1 MARAPVAWRRPNSRK
16 PTTMLAAARAA
27 MTMLSQRFQTRRVVK
42 AHQAVAATTATLR
55 AVTTSCEKIWPRL
68 PTITWSSPAAS
79 GARPARAATAHH
91 LGVARPG
98 SPLVIRSIS
107 RRPARDQRSSP
118 IDSQRSD
125 AIVFF
130 GATGDLAY
138 KEIFPALRGLV
149 QRNRLD
155 VPVIGVAR
163 SGWDLAGLRRRARES
178 VEHDAGG
185 KGKVDEEAFARL
197 SELLRYIDG
206 DYKEASTFRRLRK
219 ELGDA
224 RRPLHY
230 LAIPP
235 SMFATVTEGL
245 AASGCIDAARV
256 IVEKPFGRDLASARE
271 LNQILHRHLPED
283 RIFRMDHF
291 LGKEPIQ
298 NILYLRFANALL
310 EPIWNARYVRQMQ
323 ITMAEDFGIKGRGAF
338 YEEAGAIRD
347 VLQNHLLQVL
357 ALLAMDAPAV
367 HTPDATRQE
376 RSRLI
381 EAIPPLDR
389 SSVVRGQFRGYRDEP
404 GVAADS
410 AVETYVAA
418 RLAIDT
424 WRWAGV
430 PFYIR
435 AGKRLPVTDTEVLVE
450 FRRPPLELFGELIP
464 ARSNHLRLHL
474 GPDVR
479 IELGM
484 RVKVP
489 GDQLIGEDEELEAAN
504 FAVGGRSPYERLL
517 GDAMRGDTD
526 LFARQDAV
534 EAEWRVVDPVVGD
547 DATPLY
553 EYDPGTWGP
562 EEADQLIAGDGT

>member
-1 MARAPVAWRRPNSRK
+1 LSRLWT
-16 PTTMLAAARAA
+16 PD
-27 MTMLSQRFQTRRVVK
+27 
-42 AHQAVAATTATLR
+42 
-55 AVTTSCEKIWPRL
+55 PR
-68 PTITWSSPAAS
+68 S
-79 GARPARAATAHH
+79 G
-91 LGVARPG
+91 
-98 SPLVIRSIS
+98 
-107 RRPARDQRSSP
+107 P
-118 IDSQRSD
+118 IDTKPSD

-138 KEIFPALRGLV
+138 KEVFPALLGLV
-149 QRNRLD
+149 QRHRLE
-155 VPVIGVAR
+155 VPIIGVAR
-163 SGWDLAGLRRRARES
+163 SGWDLERLRRRARES
-178 VEHDAGG
+178 VEHHAAKEGG
-185 KGKVDEEAFARL
+185 KGAKGKVDEDAFARL
-197 SELLRYIDG
+197 SELLVYIDG
-206 DYKEASTFRRLRK
+206 DYADARTFERLRK
-219 ELGDA
+219 ALGDA

-245 AASGCIDAARV
+245 AKAKCVDGARV

-271 LNQILHRHLPED
+271 LNRILHRHLPED

-310 EPIWNARYVRQMQ
+310 EPIWNARYIRQMQ
-323 ITMAEDFGIKGRGAF
+323 ITMAEDFGVQGRGAF

-357 ALLAMDAPAV
+357 ALLTMDAPAV
-367 HTPDATRQE
+367 HTPDATRLE

-381 EAIPPLDR
+381 EAIRPLDR
-389 SSVVRGQFRGYRDEP
+389 ASVVRGQFRGYRDEP
-404 GVAADS
+404 GVASDS

-450 FRRPPLELFGELIP
+450 FRRPPLELFGELVP
-464 ARSNHLRLHL
+464 PRSNHLKLHL

-479 IELGM
+479 IELGV
-484 RVKVP
+484 RVKLP
-489 GDQLIGEDEELEAAN
+489 GDQLIGEDVELVAAN
-504 FAVGGRSPYERLL
+504 RPLGGKPPYERLL
-517 GDAMRGDTD
+517 GDAMHGETD
-526 LFARQDAV
+526 LFAREDAV
-534 EAEWRVVDPVVGD
+534 EAEWRVVDPVLGD

-562 EEADQLIAGDGT
+562 EEADQLVAADGGWSAPS

>member
-1 MARAPVAWRRPNSRK
+1 M
-16 PTTMLAAARAA
+16 
-27 MTMLSQRFQTRRVVK
+27 
-42 AHQAVAATTATLR
+42 
-55 AVTTSCEKIWPRL
+55 
-68 PTITWSSPAAS
+68 
-79 GARPARAATAHH
+79 
-91 LGVARPG
+91 
-98 SPLVIRSIS
+98 
-107 RRPARDQRSSP
+107 
-118 IDSQRSD
+118 
-125 AIVFF
+125 FF

-138 KEIFPALRGLV
+138 KEVFPALLGLV

-155 VPVIGVAR
+155 IPIIGVAR

-185 KGKVDEEAFARL
+185 KGKVDEEAFSRL

-245 AASGCIDAARV
+245 ATAGCIDEARV
-256 IVEKPFGRDLASARE
+256 IVEKPFGRDLASAQE

-323 ITMAEDFGIKGRGAF
+323 ITMAEDFGVKGRGAF

-376 RSRLI
+376 RARLI
-381 EAIPPLDR
+381 QAIRPLDR

-418 RLAIDT
+418 RLAVDT
-424 WRWAGV
+424 WRWSGV

-435 AGKRLPVTDTEVLVE
+435 AGKHLPVTDTEVLIE

-474 GPDVR
+474 SPDVR

-489 GDQLIGEDEELEAAN
+489 GDQLIGEDVELEAAN
-504 FAVGGRSPYERLL
+504 FAVGGRPPYERLL
-517 GDAMRGDTD
+517 DDAMRGDTD
-526 LFARQDAV
+526 LFAREDAV

-562 EEADQLIAGDGT
+562 EEADQLIAGDGTWSVPS

>member
-1 MARAPVAWRRPNSRK
+1 
-16 PTTMLAAARAA
+16 
-27 MTMLSQRFQTRRVVK
+27 LS
-42 AHQAVAATTATLR
+42 
-55 AVTTSCEKIWPRL
+55 
-68 PTITWSSPAAS
+68 
-79 GARPARAATAHH
+79 RPAR
-91 LGVARPG
+91 P
-98 SPLVIRSIS
+98 
-107 RRPARDQRSSP
+107 DQRSRP
-118 IDSQRSD
+118 IDNQRSD

-138 KEIFPALRGLV
+138 KEIFPALQGLV

-155 VPVIGVAR
+155 LPIIGVAK
-163 SGWDLAGLRRRARES
+163 SGWDLDGLRARARDSLERQG
-178 VEHDAGG
+178 D
-185 KGKVDEEAFARL
+185 VDEDAFAKL
-197 SELLRYIDG
+197 ASLLGYIDG
-206 DYKEASTFRRLRK
+206 DYADPKTFQRLRK
-219 ELGDA
+219 ALGDA
-224 RRPLHY
+224 KAPLHY

-245 AASGCIDAARV
+245 AGSGSIRGARV
-256 IVEKPFGRDLASARE
+256 IVEKPFGRDLASSRE
-271 LNQILHRHLPED
+271 LNKVLHRHLPED

-357 ALLAMDAPAV
+357 ALLTMDAPAV
-367 HTPDATRQE
+367 HAPDATRRE
-376 RSRLI
+376 RSRLLQSI
-381 EAIPPLDR
+381 RPLDH
-389 SSVVRGQFRGYRDEP
+389 SSIVRGQFRGYRDEP

-418 RLAIDT
+418 RLHIDT

-435 AGKRLPVTDTEVLVE
+435 AGKHLPANDTEALVE
-450 FRRPPLELFGELIP
+450 FRRPPMELFGELIP
-464 ARSNHLRLHL
+464 SRSNHLRLHL

-479 IELGM
+479 IELGL

-489 GDQLIGEDEELEAAN
+489 GDHLVGEDVELVAADQP
-504 FAVGGRSPYERLL
+504 AGGRPPYERLL
-517 GDAMRGDTD
+517 GDALHGETE
-526 LFARQDAV
+526 LFARQDTV
-534 EAEWRVVDPVVGD
+534 EAEWRVVDPVLGAD
-547 DATPLY
+547 TTPLY

-562 EEADQLIAGDGT
+562 QEAAQLVAADGGWSDPS

>member
-1 MARAPVAWRRPNSRK
+1 
-16 PTTMLAAARAA
+16 
-27 MTMLSQRFQTRRVVK
+27 
-42 AHQAVAATTATLR
+42 
-55 AVTTSCEKIWPRL
+55 
-68 PTITWSSPAAS
+68 
-79 GARPARAATAHH
+79 
-91 LGVARPG
+91 
-98 SPLVIRSIS
+98 
-107 RRPARDQRSSP
+107 
-118 IDSQRSD
+118 
-125 AIVFF
+125 VFF

-138 KEIFPALRGLV
+138 KEVFPALQALV
-149 QRNRLD
+149 QRKRLD
-155 VPVIGVAR
+155 VPIIGVAR
-163 SGWDLAGLRRRARES
+163 SGWDLEGLRRRARES
-178 VEHDAGG
+178 LEDHAG
-185 KGKVDEEAFARL
+185 KGKVDEEAFGRL
-197 SELLRYIDG
+197 SALLRYIDG
-206 DYKEASTFRRLRK
+206 DYAEARTFQQLRK
-219 ELGDA
+219 ALGDA
-224 RRPLHY
+224 KRPLHY

-235 SMFATVTEGL
+235 SMFATVIEGL
-245 AASGCIDAARV
+245 AAADCLDEARV

-271 LNQILHRHLPED
+271 LNQVLRRHLPED

-310 EPIWNARYVRQMQ
+310 EPIWSARHIRQVQ
-323 ITMAEDFGIKGRGAF
+323 ITMAEDFGVKGRGAF

-367 HTPDATRQE
+367 HTPDAIRQE

-381 EAIPPLDR
+381 QAIRPLDR

-404 GVAADS
+404 GVAPDS
-410 AVETYVAA
+410 AVETYVAT

-464 ARSNHLRLHL
+464 DRSNHLRLHL

-479 IELGM
+479 IELGL

-489 GDQLIGEDEELEAAN
+489 GDHLIGQDVELEAAN
-504 FAVGGRSPYERLL
+504 YPTGGRLPYERLL
-517 GDAMRGDTD
+517 GDAMEGDTE
-526 LFARQDAV
+526 LFARWDAV
-534 EAEWRVVDPVVGD
+534 EAEWRVVDPVLGE

-562 EEADQLIAGDGT
+562 DEADQLVAADGGWAEPS

>member
-1 MARAPVAWRRPNSRK
+1 
-16 PTTMLAAARAA
+16 
-27 MTMLSQRFQTRRVVK
+27 
-42 AHQAVAATTATLR
+42 
-55 AVTTSCEKIWPRL
+55 
-68 PTITWSSPAAS
+68 
-79 GARPARAATAHH
+79 
-91 LGVARPG
+91 
-98 SPLVIRSIS
+98 
-107 RRPARDQRSSP
+107 
-118 IDSQRSD
+118 
-125 AIVFF
+125 VFF
-130 GATGDLAY
+130 GATGDLAH
-138 KEIFPALRGLV
+138 KQIFPALLGLV
-149 QRNRLD
+149 ERNHLD
-155 VPVIGVAR
+155 MPIIGVAK
-163 SGWDLAGLRRRARES
+163 SGWDLARLRERARES
-178 VEHDAGG
+178 VEGHGE
-185 KGKVDEEAFARL
+185 VDEEAFAKL
-197 SELLRYIDG
+197 SSLLRYIDG
-206 DYKEASTFRRLRK
+206 DYADIRTFQRLAK
-219 ELGDA
+219 ALGGA
-224 RRPLHY
+224 KRPLHY

-245 AASGCIDAARV
+245 AATECLDGARV
-256 IVEKPFGRDLASARE
+256 IVEKPFGRDLASAQE
-271 LNQILHRHLPED
+271 LNQVLHRHLPEE

-310 EPIWNARYVRQMQ
+310 EPIWSARHIRQMQ
-323 ITMAEDFGIKGRGAF
+323 ITMAEDFGVQGRGTF

-381 EAIPPLDR
+381 QAIRPLDR
-389 SSVVRGQFRGYRDEP
+389 GSVVRGQFRGYRDEP

-424 WRWAGV
+424 WRWSGV

-464 ARSNHLRLHL
+464 PRSNHLRLHL
-474 GPDVR
+474 DPDVR
-479 IELGM
+479 IELGI

-489 GDQLIGEDEELEAAN
+489 GDQLIGEDVELEAAN
-504 FAVGGRSPYERLL
+504 FAVGGRPPYERLL
-517 GDAMRGDTD
+517 GDAMRGETE
-526 LFARQDAV
+526 LFARQDIV
-534 EAEWRVVDPVVGD
+534 EAEWRVVDPVIGA

-562 EEADQLIAGDGT
+562 TEADQLVAGDGGWSVPS

>member
-1 MARAPVAWRRPNSRK
+1 
-16 PTTMLAAARAA
+16 
-27 MTMLSQRFQTRRVVK
+27 
-42 AHQAVAATTATLR
+42 
-55 AVTTSCEKIWPRL
+55 
-68 PTITWSSPAAS
+68 
-79 GARPARAATAHH
+79 
-91 LGVARPG
+91 
-98 SPLVIRSIS
+98 
-107 RRPARDQRSSP
+107 
-118 IDSQRSD
+118 
-125 AIVFF
+125 VFF

-138 KEIFPALRGLV
+138 KEIFPALQGLV
-149 QRNRLD
+149 QRRRLD

-163 SGWDLAGLRRRARES
+163 SGWDLARLRDRARES
-178 VEHDAGG
+178 LEHDAG
-185 KGKVDEEAFARL
+185 KGKIDEEAFARL
-197 SELLRYIDG
+197 SSLLGYIDG
-206 DYKEASTFRRLRK
+206 DYADARTFQRLRK
-219 ELGDA
+219 VLGEA

-235 SMFATVTEGL
+235 TMFATVIEGL
-245 AASGCIDAARV
+245 AATGGLAGARV

-298 NILYLRFANALL
+298 NILYLRFANAVL
-310 EPIWNARYVRQMQ
+310 EPIWNARHVRQMQ
-323 ITMAEDFGIKGRGAF
+323 ITMAEAFGVEGRGAF
-338 YEEAGAIRD
+338 YDEAGAIRD

-367 HTPDATRQE
+367 HAPDATRQE

-381 EAIPPLDR
+381 EAIRPLDR

-410 AVETYVAA
+410 GVETYVAA

-430 PFYIR
+430 PFYLR
-435 AGKRLPVTDTEVLVE
+435 TGKRLPVTDTEVLVE

-479 IELGM
+479 IEFGI
-484 RVKVP
+484 RVKAP
-489 GDQLIGEDEELEAAN
+489 GDQLVGEDVELMAAN
-504 FAVGGRSPYERLL
+504 YPVGGRPPYERLL
-517 GDAMRGDTD
+517 GAAMEGETE

-534 EAEWRVVDPVVGD
+534 EAEWRVVDPVVGHD
-547 DATPLY
+547 VTPLY
-553 EYDPGTWGP
+553 EYQPGTWGP
-562 EEADQLIAGDGT
+562 EEADQLIAGDGTWAAPSTG

>member
-1 MARAPVAWRRPNSRK
+1 M
-16 PTTMLAAARAA
+16 
-27 MTMLSQRFQTRRVVK
+27 
-42 AHQAVAATTATLR
+42 
-55 AVTTSCEKIWPRL
+55 
-68 PTITWSSPAAS
+68 
-79 GARPARAATAHH
+79 
-91 LGVARPG
+91 
-98 SPLVIRSIS
+98 
-107 RRPARDQRSSP
+107 
-118 IDSQRSD
+118 
-125 AIVFF
+125 FF

-138 KEIFPALRGLV
+138 KEVFPALQGLV
-149 QRNRLD
+149 QRKRLD
-155 VPVIGVAR
+155 VPIIGVAR
-163 SGWDLAGLRRRARES
+163 SGWDLAQLRKRA
-178 VEHDAGG
+178 HDSLKHHGERP
-185 KGKVDEEAFARL
+185 GKVDEEAFAKL
-197 SELLRYIDG
+197 SSLLRYIDG
-206 DYKEASTFRRLRK
+206 DYADASTFQRLR
-219 ELGDA
+219 EALGDA
-224 RRPLHY
+224 KRPLHY

-245 AASGCIDAARV
+245 AAAGCLDEARV

-283 RIFRMDHF
+283 RIYRMDHF

-310 EPIWNARYVRQMQ
+310 EPIWNARYIRQMQ
-323 ITMAEDFGIKGRGAF
+323 ITMAEDFGVKGRGAF

-376 RSRLI
+376 RARLI
-381 EAIPPLDR
+381 QAIRPLDR
-389 SSVVRGQFRGYRDEP
+389 SSVVRGQFRGYREEP

-410 AVETYVAA
+410 GVETYVAA

-435 AGKRLPVTDTEVLVE
+435 AGKHLPVTDTEVLVE

-489 GDQLIGEDEELEAAN
+489 GDQLVGKDVELVATDHPT
-504 FAVGGRSPYERLL
+504 GGRPPYERLL
-517 GDAMRGDTD
+517 GDAMVGETE

-534 EAEWRVVDPVVGD
+534 EAEWSIVDPVVGGD
-547 DATPLY
+547 TTPLY

-562 EEADQLIAGDGT
+562 EEANQLIAGDGSWSVPS

>member
-1 MARAPVAWRRPNSRK
+1 
-16 PTTMLAAARAA
+16 
-27 MTMLSQRFQTRRVVK
+27 
-42 AHQAVAATTATLR
+42 
-55 AVTTSCEKIWPRL
+55 
-68 PTITWSSPAAS
+68 
-79 GARPARAATAHH
+79 
-91 LGVARPG
+91 
-98 SPLVIRSIS
+98 
-107 RRPARDQRSSP
+107 
-118 IDSQRSD
+118 
-125 AIVFF
+125 VFF

-138 KEIFPALRGLV
+138 KEIFPALQGLV

-155 VPVIGVAR
+155 LPIIGVAK
-163 SGWDLAGLRRRARES
+163 SGWNLQRLRARARES
-178 VEHDAGG
+178 LERHGQL
-185 KGKVDEEAFARL
+185 DEDAFARL
-197 SELLRYIDG
+197 ASLLRYIDG
-206 DYKEASTFRRLRK
+206 DYADPRTFQRLRK
-219 ELGDA
+219 ALGDA
-224 RRPLHY
+224 KAPLHY

-235 SMFATVTEGL
+235 SMFGAVIEGL
-245 AASGCIDAARV
+245 AGTGCTRGARV

-271 LNQILHRHLPED
+271 LNRILHRHLPEE

-323 ITMAEDFGIKGRGAF
+323 ITMAEDFGVRGRGAF

-357 ALLAMDAPAV
+357 ALLTMDAPAV
-367 HTPDATRQE
+367 HAPDATRRE

-381 EAIPPLDR
+381 QSIRPLDR

-418 RLAIDT
+418 RFQIDT

-435 AGKRLPVTDTEVLVE
+435 AGKHLPVTDTEALVE
-450 FRRPPLELFGELIP
+450 FRRPPLEVFGELIP
-464 ARSNHLRLHL
+464 SRSNHLRLHL
-474 GPDVR
+474 GPDDVR
-479 IELGM
+479 IQLGL

-489 GDQLIGEDEELEAAN
+489 GDQLIGEDVELMAADQP
-504 FAVGGRSPYERLL
+504 AGGRPPYERLL
-517 GDAMRGDTD
+517 GDALHGDTE

-534 EAEWRVVDPVVGD
+534 EAEWRVVDPVLGE

-553 EYDPGTWGP
+553 EYEPGSWGP
-562 EEADQLIAGDGT
+562 EEAAQLVAADGGWSDPS

>member
-1 MARAPVAWRRPNSRK
+1 
-16 PTTMLAAARAA
+16 
-27 MTMLSQRFQTRRVVK
+27 
-42 AHQAVAATTATLR
+42 
-55 AVTTSCEKIWPRL
+55 
-68 PTITWSSPAAS
+68 
-79 GARPARAATAHH
+79 
-91 LGVARPG
+91 
-98 SPLVIRSIS
+98 
-107 RRPARDQRSSP
+107 
-118 IDSQRSD
+118 
-125 AIVFF
+125 VFF
-130 GATGDLAY
+130 GASGDLAY
-138 KEIFPALRGLV
+138 KEIFPALQALV

-155 VPVIGVAR
+155 VPIIGVAR
-163 SGWDLAGLRRRARES
+163 SGWDLARLRKRA
-178 VEHDAGG
+178 HDSL
-185 KGKVDEEAFARL
+185 KQHGKVDEEAFAKL
-197 SELLRYIDG
+197 SGLLRYIDG
-206 DYKEASTFRRLRK
+206 DYKDSRTFQRLRK

-224 RRPLHY
+224 KMPLHY

-245 AASGCIDAARV
+245 AAGGCIQQARV
-256 IVEKPFGRDLASARE
+256 IVEKPFGRDLTSAQE
-271 LNQILHRHLPED
+271 LNRILHRHLPEE

-310 EPIWNARYVRQMQ
+310 EPIWSARYISQMQ
-323 ITMAEDFGIKGRGAF
+323 ITMAEDFGVQGRGAF

-367 HTPDATRQE
+367 HTPDAIRRE

-381 EAIPPLDR
+381 EAIRPLDR

-404 GVAADS
+404 GVAPDS

-418 RLAIDT
+418 RLHIDT

-430 PFYIR
+430 PFHIR
-435 AGKRLPVTDTEVLVE
+435 TGKRLPMTDTEVMVE

-479 IELGM
+479 IELGL
-484 RVKVP
+484 RVKIP
-489 GDQLIGEDEELEAAN
+489 GEQLIGEDVELEAAN
-504 FAVGGRSPYERLL
+504 RPMGGRPPYERLL
-517 GDAMRGDTD
+517 GDAMEGETE
-526 LFARQDAV
+526 LFAREDAV
-534 EAEWRVVDPVVGD
+534 EAEWRVVDPVLGA

-562 EEADQLIAGDGT
+562 EEANQLVAAEGGWSEPSSD

>member
-1 MARAPVAWRRPNSRK
+1 M
-16 PTTMLAAARAA
+16 
-27 MTMLSQRFQTRRVVK
+27 
-42 AHQAVAATTATLR
+42 
-55 AVTTSCEKIWPRL
+55 
-68 PTITWSSPAAS
+68 
-79 GARPARAATAHH
+79 
-91 LGVARPG
+91 
-98 SPLVIRSIS
+98 
-107 RRPARDQRSSP
+107 
-118 IDSQRSD
+118 
-125 AIVFF
+125 FF
-130 GATGDLAY
+130 GASGDLAY
-138 KEIFPALRGLV
+138 KEIFPALLGLV

-163 SGWDLAGLRRRARES
+163 SGWDLARLRRRARES
-178 VEHDAGG
+178 VEDDVGG
-185 KGKVDEEAFARL
+185 KGKVDEDAFARL
-197 SELLRYIDG
+197 SKLLRYIDG
-206 DYKEASTFRRLRK
+206 DYKDPRTFQRLAK

-245 AASGCIDAARV
+245 AAAGCIDNARV

-271 LNQILHRHLPED
+271 LNEILHRHLPED

-310 EPIWNARYVRQMQ
+310 EPIWSARYIRQMQ
-323 ITMAEDFGIKGRGAF
+323 ITMAEDFGVKGRGAF

-381 EAIPPLDR
+381 QAIRPLDR

-435 AGKRLPVTDTEVLVE
+435 AGKRLPVTDTEVLIE
-450 FRRPPLELFGELIP
+450 FRRPPLELFGEL
-464 ARSNHLRLHL
+464 
-474 GPDVR
+474 
-479 IELGM
+479 
-484 RVKVP
+484 
-489 GDQLIGEDEELEAAN
+489 
-504 FAVGGRSPYERLL
+504 
-517 GDAMRGDTD
+517 
-526 LFARQDAV
+526 
-534 EAEWRVVDPVVGD
+534 
-547 DATPLY
+547 
-553 EYDPGTWGP
+553 
-562 EEADQLIAGDGT
+562 

>member
-1 MARAPVAWRRPNSRK
+1 MIQPGDPD
-16 PTTMLAAARAA
+16 
-27 MTMLSQRFQTRRVVK
+27 
-42 AHQAVAATTATLR
+42 
-55 AVTTSCEKIWPRL
+55 PR
-68 PTITWSSPAAS
+68 S
-79 GARPARAATAHH
+79 G
-91 LGVARPG
+91 
-98 SPLVIRSIS
+98 
-107 RRPARDQRSSP
+107 P
-118 IDSQRSD
+118 IDKQPAD

-138 KEIFPALRGLV
+138 KQIFPALLGLV
-149 QRNRLD
+149 ERNHLD
-155 VPVIGVAR
+155 LPVIGVAR
-163 SGWDLAGLRRRARES
+163 SGWDLAKLRKRARES
-178 VEHDAGG
+178 VEQR
-185 KGKVDEEAFARL
+185 GKVNEAAFEKL
-197 SELLRYIDG
+197 SSLLRYIDG
-206 DYKEASTFRRLRK
+206 DYADQRTFQRLRK
-219 ELGDA
+219 ALGDA
-224 RRPLHY
+224 ERPLHY

-235 SMFATVTEGL
+235 TMFATVTEGL
-245 AASGCIDAARV
+245 AAAKSIDRARV
-256 IVEKPFGRDLASARE
+256 IVEKPFGRDLASAIE
-271 LNQILHRHLPED
+271 LNRVLHRHLPED

-310 EPIWNARYVRQMQ
+310 EPVWNARYVRQMQ
-323 ITMAEDFGIKGRGAF
+323 ITMAEDFGVQGRGAF

-367 HTPDATRQE
+367 HAPDATRKE
-376 RSRLI
+376 RSRI
-381 EAIPPLDR
+381 IQAIRPLDR
-389 SSVVRGQFRGYRDEP
+389 SSVVRGQFGGYRDEP
-404 GVAADS
+404 GVAPDS

-424 WRWAGV
+424 WRWSGV

-479 IELGM
+479 IEIGL

-489 GDQLIGEDEELEAAN
+489 GDQLIGEDVELEAAN
-504 FAVGGRSPYERLL
+504 IAAGSRPPYERLL
-517 GDAMRGDTD
+517 GAAMHGDTE
-526 LFARQDAV
+526 LFARQDMV
-534 EAEWRVVDPVVGD
+534 ESEWRVVDPVLGE

-562 EEADQLIAGDGT
+562 AEADELIAPDGGWSEPS